1 MAFGDKL
8 IRLVKEEAIKLELR
22 SKLRTS
28 SKGVTRGGRYF
39 DRGQI
44 HHMLSNP
51 IYAGR
56 IRHKGNVYEGLHA
69 AIIDPDVW
77 DTAGRGPPQPH
88 DVTPATPSGRAQE
101 PFWGTPKSGQ
111 LPGQFL

>member
-1 MAFGDKL
+1 MLYDLYLEHKL
-8 IRLVKEEAIKLELR
+8 IRLVKEESLKLDLR

-28 SKGVTRGGRYF
+28 SKGITSGGRLF

-44 HHMLSNP
+44 HHMLGNP

-56 IRHKGNVYEGLHA
+56 IRHKDKVYSGQHP

-77 DTAGRGPPQPH
+77 DKVQIMLKQKAPYARGQQ
-88 DVTPATPSGRAQE
+88 VQAT
-101 PFWGTPKSGQ
+101 
-111 LPGQFL
+111 